1 LVRIIT
7 FTGLLAGLS
16 AASLHSE
23 YYEEYLLLS
32 RHVDS
37 IIVVTDSVKPS
48 EEIDAPRLKILKL
61 PAIRVPKIYGLTKI
75 LLYCLAVILARK
87 RYDIIYVRTFSPPEL
102 AALWVGKRLL
112 GARSMIV
119 LPGTWLFGSPEERVG
134 IKTKIFRWILRR
146 SLYAADRV
154 VLYSW
159 LMLPEVSYYAPKL
172 ADRREKIAVIRNAVN
187 INRFRPGVQPPGSY
201 RRLIGSSRYII
212 YVGRI
217 NEKKGVGDIVR
228 SLSRDILG
236 DAKLVLVGRGE
247 PTYIEALK
255 AEIQRRGIGENVVL
269 LGEVP
274 NKDLPGLM
282 ANARFMVY
290 ATRGGEG
297 IPRAILECMACG
309 RPAIATRVAG
319 IPDAVKHLE
328 TGILIE
334 PADTGALGAWIRKL
348 LGDPKLV
355 DSLGQAARRLIEEE
369 FSYDV
374 VIPRLLEQFQS
385 LANQPKE

>member
-1 LVRIIT
+1 
-7 FTGLLAGLS
+7 
-16 AASLHSE
+16 
-23 YYEEYLLLS
+23 
-32 RHVDS
+32 
-37 IIVVTDSVKPS
+37 
-48 EEIDAPRLKILKL
+48 
-61 PAIRVPKIYGLTKI
+61 
-75 LLYCLAVILARK
+75 
-87 RYDIIYVRTFSPPEL
+87 
-102 AALWVGKRLL
+102 
-112 GARSMIV
+112 
-119 LPGTWLFGSPEERVG
+119 
-134 IKTKIFRWILRR
+134 
-146 SLYAADRV
+146 
-154 VLYSW
+154 
-159 LMLPEVSYYAPKL
+159 
-172 ADRREKIAVIRNAVN
+172 
-187 INRFRPGVQPPGSY
+187 
-201 RRLIGSSRYII
+201 
-212 YVGRI
+212 
-217 NEKKGVGDIVR
+217 
-228 SLSRDILG
+228 
-236 DAKLVLVGRGE
+236 
-247 PTYIEALK
+247 LK

>member
-1 LVRIIT
+1 MVRIIT
-7 FTGLLAGLS
+7 FTGLLAGLG

-23 YYEEYLLLS
+23 YYEEYVLLS

-37 IIVVTDSVKPS
+37 IIVVTDSVKSS
-48 EEIDAPRLKILKL
+48 EKIDVPKMKILKL

-75 LLYCLAVILARK
+75 LFYCLAVILARR
-87 RYDIIYVRTFSPPEL
+87 RYDVIYVRTFSPPEL

-119 LPGTWLFGSPEERVG
+119 LPGTWLFGSPGERVG
-134 IKTKIFRWILRR
+134 IKTKIFRWMLRR
-146 SLYAADRV
+146 ALYAADRV

-172 ADRREKIAVIRNAVN
+172 AVRRDKITIIRNAVN
-187 INRFRPGVQPPGSY
+187 INRFRPGVQLLDEY

-228 SLSRDILG
+228 SLSKDTLR

-247 PTYIEALK
+247 PTYLEALK
-255 AEIQRRGIGENVVL
+255 MEIQRRGIGENVVL

-328 TGILIE
+328 TGILID
-334 PADTGALGAWIRKL
+334 PADTGALGAWIRQL
-348 LGDPKLV
+348 LSDPQLV
-355 DSLGQAARRLIEEE
+355 DNLGQAARRLIEEE

-374 VIPRLLEQFQS
+374 VIPRLLEHFHS
-385 LANQPKE
+385 LANQPSE